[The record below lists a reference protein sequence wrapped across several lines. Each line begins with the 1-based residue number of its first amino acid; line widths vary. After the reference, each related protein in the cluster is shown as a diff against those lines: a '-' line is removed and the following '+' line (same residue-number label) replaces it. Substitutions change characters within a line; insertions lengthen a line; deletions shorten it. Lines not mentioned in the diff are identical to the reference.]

1 MLKKYL
7 EFIKESK
14 TNYTNKNLIEEICI
28 SMVLLNNQFLDN
40 LLDKGLKARYSED
53 SQVFL
58 NDLKSLVQSKNR
70 LSLGKFYD
78 GKCIK
83 DEDLSKLNGVFETL
97 EFDIE
102 KDWKKLIDARTTAR
116 NIIDKLLGDEKLDEK
131 QIRMIYWLGPNKTEE
146 NKEDI
151 IIETTLGKQYSL
163 FLNKNLQ
170 TQKTSSFNTFAE
182 EFIEADLENLY
193 GPDNIKKWDRL
204 AQAFIEIT
212 YESANK
218 NIQTHIE
225 KFIDTK
231 RIDSIGYF
239 EYFNIR
245 HRDPRFKYLG
255 ELMPEFDKNILYLN
269 DLLKLVWKEPEKYL
283 NDPERAIKEW
293 TDMKI
298 VVLNSKILEN
308 LFTTSLIKNKK
319 EEIEKIDDVWKR
331 SSGTLKMKLIKIL
344 VEKLGCEER
353 PLYYLSKSGNDFFRI
368 PSRTFFR
375 KYYDDIDVDFDYH
388 VKFKRYEE
396 ADHNDFNMKVKIS
409 FKEDEIMQFTVSVKF
424 QGGEFSDKLS
434 AKYKFDIPDNFNY
447 KLSKIEQDKEDQ

>member
-1 MLKKYL
+1 M
-7 EFIKESK
+7 
-14 TNYTNKNLIEEICI
+14 
-28 SMVLLNNQFLDN
+28 
-40 LLDKGLKARYSED
+40 
-53 SQVFL
+53 
-58 NDLKSLVQSKNR
+58 
-70 LSLGKFYD
+70 
-78 GKCIK
+78 
-83 DEDLSKLNGVFETL
+83 
-97 EFDIE
+97 
-102 KDWKKLIDARTTAR
+102 
-116 NIIDKLLGDEKLDEK
+116 
-131 QIRMIYWLGPNKTEE
+131 
-146 NKEDI
+146 
-151 IIETTLGKQYSL
+151 
-163 FLNKNLQ
+163 NKNLQ

-331 SSGTLKMKLIKIL
+331 
-344 VEKLGCEER
+344 
-353 PLYYLSKSGNDFFRI
+353 
-368 PSRTFFR
+368 
-375 KYYDDIDVDFDYH
+375 
-388 VKFKRYEE
+388 
-396 ADHNDFNMKVKIS
+396 
-409 FKEDEIMQFTVSVKF
+409 
-424 QGGEFSDKLS
+424 
-434 AKYKFDIPDNFNY
+434 
-447 KLSKIEQDKEDQ
+447 